1 MPHRCICNSQQA
13 FHIPPF
19 LLFTHNN
26 QMKHILST
34 LALCLV
40 FSVSALA
47 QNSDAEACKTT
58 LNAYKQG
65 IEKLE
70 AKGMTDLFTSD
81 AQVFESGGVE
91 GTFAHYLEHH
101 LGPELKEFKS
111 FTFKD
116 YKVDVRVE
124 GRFAFAVETYKYDI
138 VLKSKP
144 ETIARKGVATS
155 ILQKT
160 ETGWKIY
167 QTHSSSRK
175 P

>member
-1 MPHRCICNSQQA
+1 MLIAVFVTHDRH
-13 FHIPPF
+13 FTLRLF

-26 QMKHILST
+26 PMKYILSA

-40 FSVSALA
+40 FSISALA

-65 IEKLE
+65 IEKLD
-70 AKGMTDLFTSD
+70 AKGMSDLFTAD

-91 GTFAHYLEHH
+91 GTFTHYLEHH

-124 GRFAFAVETYKYDI
+124 GRFAFAVETYKYDM
-138 VLKSKP
+138 VFKSKN

-160 ETGWKIY
+160 DTGWKIL

>member
-1 MPHRCICNSQQA
+1 
-13 FHIPPF
+13 
-19 LLFTHNN
+19 
-26 QMKHILST
+26 MKHILSA

-40 FSVSALA
+40 FSVSTFA
-47 QNSDAEACKTT
+47 QSSDTEACKTT
-58 LNAYKQG
+58 LNAYKQA
-65 IEKLE
+65 IEKLDS
-70 AKGMTDLFTSD
+70 KGMSDFFTTD

-116 YKVDVRVE
+116 YKVEVRVE

-160 ETGWKIY
+160 EMGWKIL

>member
-1 MPHRCICNSQQA
+1 MNY
-13 FHIPPF
+13 
-19 LLFTHNN
+19 
-26 QMKHILST
+26 ILSA

-40 FSVSALA
+40 FSVSAFA
-47 QNSDAEACKTT
+47 QNTDAETCKTT
-58 LNAYKQG
+58 LNAYKQA
-65 IEKLE
+65 IEKLD
-70 AKGMTDLFTSD
+70 AKGTPDLFTADS
-81 AQVFESGGVE
+81 QVFESGGVE

-124 GRFAFAVETYKYDI
+124 GRFAFAVETYKYEI
-138 VLKSKP
+138 ILKNKP
-144 ETIARKGVATS
+144 KTIASKGVATS

-167 QTHSSSRK
+167 QTHSSSR
-175 P
+175 